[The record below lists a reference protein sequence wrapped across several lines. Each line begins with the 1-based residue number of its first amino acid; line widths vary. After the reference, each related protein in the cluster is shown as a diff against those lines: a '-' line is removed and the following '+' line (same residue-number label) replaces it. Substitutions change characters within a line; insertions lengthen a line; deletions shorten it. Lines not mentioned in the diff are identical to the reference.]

1 MDLQTA
7 TDWAQSQKQLAL
19 SQLDA
24 ARRANDDNAIDE
36 AADKIIHLNQL
47 AAALRVET
55 PGDGVSKLRPEMW
68 FLFVGIASAVVALLL
83 SIHSAAGLISVEA
96 SSRGVRLVF
105 VEAVKLKGEQL
116 AFVGYDI
123 TEVSGAAA
131 VIDARNG
138 TTLPLAVANERLG
151 VEADAAIAEINV
163 AKDDEL
169 SVELFGSD
177 LMRLSLH
184 GTGSSMDLSLN
195 GTAVRLLDN
204 AGKPVQDG
212 ALKAKKNVR
221 FKSAS
226 ALEVLLTKRQKPRE
240 KAGESL
246 PVIRYNGQIGLV
258 AFDKRAAVNGLLN
271 GRSNLLQSA
280 TVAFLDFGDEKTS
293 PFGGQALSIVKAN
306 GAFEL
311 SAKGTALNAV
321 FNGNAE
327 DVRGTR
333 STLTPSLLHW
343 LWKNTTITF
352 TVGAIISVLGF
363 LLASRTRIREFLNE
377 G

>member
-1 MDLQTA
+1 
-7 TDWAQSQKQLAL
+7 
-19 SQLDA
+19 
-24 ARRANDDNAIDE
+24 
-36 AADKIIHLNQL
+36 
-47 AAALRVET
+47 
-55 PGDGVSKLRPEMW
+55 MW

-83 SIHSAAGLISVEA
+83 SIHYAAGLMSVEA

-105 VEAVKLKGEQL
+105 VEAVKRKGEQL

-226 ALEVLLTKRQKPRE
+226 ALEVLLTKRQKPGE